1 MKVFGYERRTKEKHG
16 IHQHRHTHI
25 EREYRVIVA
34 RRRSLYIDEPLRKA
48 CTLKVGS
55 NGSKDGEYAYDA
67 IVCLGQ
73 MTSKDDTYYEVQYLS
88 SSAIE
93 RTPKQT
99 FRRFLF

>member
-1 MKVFGYERRTKEKHG
+1 MEIAGNERRTKKKRN

-25 EREYRVIVA
+25 EREYRVVVA
-34 RRRSLYIDEPLRKA
+34 CRRSLYIDESLRKA

-55 NGSKDGEYAYDA
+55 NSGKDGEYAYDA

-73 MTSKDDTYYEVQYLS
+73 MTSKDDTYYEVQYLG

>member
-25 EREYRVIVA
+25 EREYRVVVA
-34 RRRSLYIDEPLRKA
+34 CRRSLYIDESLRKA

-67 IVCLGQ
+67 IVSLGQ
-73 MTSKDDTYYEVQYLS
+73 MTSKDDTYYEVQYLG

-93 RTPKQT
+93 RPPKQT